1 MKLNKI
7 FAKAFMALA
16 AIAGFTACS
25 SDDYEMVGKPTN
37 AQVYFSNEN
46 DTELLLEENQNQVEV
61 EVTRIKTDGALT
73 VPVTATDASGFFT
86 VAGSVT
92 FADGESTAKLPISFN
107 FSDLENDKDYP
118 VTLTLQ
124 SETCAYGDNTVTV
137 NIKYAPWSEWTL
149 QTKYATYTYV
159 NYYSGTDVLKV
170 YIRNSMLDPTQ
181 AQIKLANW
189 ADATGTGSGGVD
201 LILNWDKKLNLI
213 SVSPTAFATSSSYG
227 TVYTADAYTYWTQVR
242 GKEASIEKLRSYYDE
257 ENGCFYLKLIAY
269 VSAGYFN
276 DDYETLQLPGY
287 EKADYSLTI
296 ADNGSYQQDLK
307 IGQVFNMT
315 MGADLTSIKYAVFP
329 GILSSDEVEAKA
341 QNIFTG
347 DVESTQTKENGW
359 RVVLVDEA
367 GDYTLVAL
375 GYDADGAW
383 QSTQSV
389 AFSVTSPIGET
400 WRAAFTGDY
409 TFNEICYSG
418 TDENLT
424 LYSCEEDACQFA
436 IAPWAANSVFRFSMD
451 EDGKTVHVINSSTG
465 EDYAPGY
472 PIIAGDAGDL
482 LGKASS
488 YYDEATKTYH
498 FNVVYYVPGLGSF
511 GSGFETFEVN
521 ASDSKQATRAIAQAK
536 AKVAAKKVSSRTIS
550 PAPRAKMTKNVKALK
565 LMK

>member
-7 FAKAFMALA
+7 FTKAFVALA
-16 AIAGFTACS
+16 VIAGFTACS

-61 EVTRIKTDGALT
+61 EVTRVKTDGALT
-73 VPVTATDASGFFT
+73 VPVTATDESGFFT
-86 VAGSVT
+86 VASSVT
-92 FADGESTAKLPISFN
+92 FADGESTAKLPISFD
-107 FSDLENDKDYP
+107 FSSLEGDTDYP

-124 SETCAYGDNTVTV
+124 SETCAYGDNTMTV

-149 QTKYATYTYV
+149 LAENAVYTYV
-159 NYYSGTDVLKV
+159 NYYSGADDEQDVYV
-170 YIRNSMLDPTQ
+170 RNSMLDPTKS
-181 AQIKLANW
+181 QILLTNW
-189 ADATGTGSGGVD
+189 GSGID
-201 LILNWDKKLNLI
+201 LILNWDKSLNLI
-213 SVSPTAFATSSSYG
+213 SVSPTAFATHSTYG

-242 GKEASIEKLRSYYDE
+242 GKEASLDTYRSYYDE
-257 ENGCFYLKLIAY
+257 ENGCFYLRMAAF
-269 VSAGYFN
+269 VSVGCFG

-296 ADNGSYQQDLK
+296 ADNGSYQQDVK

-329 GILSSDEVEAKA
+329 GVLSSDEIEAKA
-341 QNIFTG
+341 QSIFTG

-359 RVVLVDEA
+359 RVVLVDES

-400 WRAAFTGDY
+400 WRVAGTGDY
-409 TFNEICYSG
+409 TYADIVYSE
-418 TDENLT
+418 TDENLK
-424 LYSCEEDACQFA
+424 LYSCDEDASLFA
-436 IAPWAANSVFRFSMD
+436 IAPWAAGGVLKFSID
-451 EDGKTVHVINSSTG
+451 EDGKTLHVLNSLTG

-482 LGKASS
+482 LEEDAS
-488 YYDEATKTYH
+488 YYDEETNTYY
-498 FNVVYYVPGLGSF
+498 FNIVYFVPGYGKF
-511 GSGFETFEVN
+511 GSDVETFEVKGD
-521 ASDSKQATRAIAQAK
+521 DSNQVTRAMVKTAL
-536 AKVAAKKVSSRTIS
+536 KKVSNRTIS
-550 PAPRAKMTKNVKALK
+550 PAPRAKATKKVKALK

>member
-7 FAKAFMALA
+7 FTKAFVALA

-73 VPVTATDASGFFT
+73 VPVTATDESGFFT
-86 VAGSVT
+86 VASSVT
-92 FADGESTAKLPISFN
+92 FADGESTAKLPISFD
-107 FSDLENDKDYP
+107 FSSLEGDTDYP

-124 SETCAYGDNTVTV
+124 SETCAYGDNTMTV

-149 QTKYATYTYV
+149 LAENAVYTYV
-159 NYYSGTDVLKV
+159 NYYSGADDEQDVYV
-170 YIRNSMLDPTQ
+170 RNSMLDPTKS
-181 AQIKLANW
+181 QILLTNW
-189 ADATGTGSGGVD
+189 GSGID
-201 LILNWDKKLNLI
+201 LILTWDKSLNLI
-213 SVSPTAFATSSSYG
+213 SVSPTAFATHSTYG

-242 GKEASIEKLRSYYDE
+242 GKEVSLDTYRSYYDE
-257 ENGCFYLKLIAY
+257 ENGCFYLRMAAF
-269 VSAGYFN
+269 VSVGCFG

-296 ADNGSYQQDLK
+296 ADNGSYQQDVK

-329 GILSSDEVEAKA
+329 GVLSSDEIEAKA
-341 QNIFTG
+341 QSVFSG

-400 WRAAFTGDY
+400 WRVAGTGDY
-409 TFNEICYSG
+409 TYADIVYSE
-418 TDENLT
+418 TDENLK
-424 LYSCEEDACQFA
+424 LYSCDEDASLFA
-436 IAPWAANSVFRFSMD
+436 IAPWAAGGVLKFSMD
-451 EDGKTVHVINSSTG
+451 EDGKTLHILNSLTG
-465 EDYAPGY
+465 EDYAPSY

-482 LGKASS
+482 LGKDAS
-488 YYDEATKTYH
+488 YYDDETNTYY
-498 FNVVYYVPGLGSF
+498 FNIVYFVPGYGMF
-511 GSGFETFEVN
+511 GSDVETFEVKGD
-521 ASDSKQATRAIAQAK
+521 DSNQVTRAIVKTAL
-536 AKVAAKKVSSRTIS
+536 KKVSNRTIS
-550 PAPRAKMTKNVKALK
+550 PAPRAKATKKVKALK

>member
-7 FAKAFMALA
+7 FTKAFVALA
-16 AIAGFTACS
+16 AIAGFSACS

-61 EVTRIKTDGALT
+61 EVTRVKTDGALT
-73 VPVTATDASGFFT
+73 VPVTATDESGFFT
-86 VAGSVT
+86 VASSVT
-92 FADGESTAKLPISFN
+92 FADGESTAKLPISFD
-107 FSDLENDKDYP
+107 FSSLEGDTDYP

-124 SETCAYGDNTVTV
+124 SETCAYGDNTMTV

-149 QTKYATYTYV
+149 LAENAVYTYV
-159 NYYSGTDVLKV
+159 NYYSGADDEQDVYV
-170 YIRNSMLDPTQ
+170 RNSMLDPTKS
-181 AQIKLANW
+181 QILLTNW
-189 ADATGTGSGGVD
+189 GSGID
-201 LILNWDKKLNLI
+201 LILNWDKSLNLI
-213 SVSPTAFATSSSYG
+213 SVSPTAFATHSTYG

-242 GKEASIEKLRSYYDE
+242 GKEASLDTYRSYYDE
-257 ENGCFYLKLIAY
+257 ENGCFYLRMAAF
-269 VSAGYFN
+269 VSVGCFA

-296 ADNGSYQQDLK
+296 ADNGSYQQDVK

-329 GILSSDEVEAKA
+329 GVLSSDEIEAKA
-341 QNIFTG
+341 QSIFTG

-359 RVVLVDEA
+359 RVVLVDES

-400 WRAAFTGDY
+400 WRVAGTGDY
-409 TFNEICYSG
+409 TYADIVYSE
-418 TDENLT
+418 TDENLK
-424 LYSCEEDACQFA
+424 LYSCDEDASLFA
-436 IAPWAANSVFRFSMD
+436 IAPWAAGGVLKFSID
-451 EDGKTVHVINSSTG
+451 EDGKTLHVLNSLTG

-482 LGKASS
+482 LGEDAS
-488 YYDEATKTYH
+488 YYDEETNTYY
-498 FNVVYYVPGLGSF
+498 FNIVYFVPGYGMFDSDV
-511 GSGFETFEVN
+511 ETFEVKGD
-521 ASDSKQATRAIAQAK
+521 DSNQVTRAMVKTAL
-536 AKVAAKKVSSRTIS
+536 KKVSNRTIS
-550 PAPRAKMTKNVKALK
+550 PAPRAKATKNVKALK

>member
-7 FAKAFMALA
+7 FTKAFVALA
-16 AIAGFTACS
+16 AIAGFSACS

-61 EVTRIKTDGALT
+61 EVTRVKTDGALT
-73 VPVTATDASGFFT
+73 VPVTATDESGFFT
-86 VAGSVT
+86 VASSVT
-92 FADGESTAKLPISFN
+92 FADGESTAKLPISFD
-107 FSDLENDKDYP
+107 FSSLEGDTDYP

-124 SETCAYGDNTVTV
+124 SETCAYGDNTMTV

-149 QTKYATYTYV
+149 LAENAVYTYV
-159 NYYSGTDVLKV
+159 NYYSGADDEQDVYV
-170 YIRNSMLDPTQ
+170 RNSMLDPTKS
-181 AQIKLANW
+181 QILLTNW
-189 ADATGTGSGGVD
+189 GSGID
-201 LILNWDKKLNLI
+201 LILNWDKSLNLI
-213 SVSPTAFATSSSYG
+213 SVSPTAFATHSTYG

-242 GKEASIEKLRSYYDE
+242 GKEASLDTYRSYYDE
-257 ENGCFYLKLIAY
+257 ENGCFYLRMAAF
-269 VSAGYFN
+269 VSVGCFG

-296 ADNGSYQQDLK
+296 ADNGSYQQDVK

-329 GILSSDEVEAKA
+329 GVLSSDEIEAKA
-341 QNIFTG
+341 QSIFTG

-359 RVVLVDEA
+359 RVVLVDES

-400 WRAAFTGDY
+400 WRVAGTGDY
-409 TFNEICYSG
+409 TYADIVYSE
-418 TDENLT
+418 TDENLK
-424 LYSCEEDACQFA
+424 LYSCDEDASLFA
-436 IAPWAANSVFRFSMD
+436 IAPWAAGGVLKFSMD
-451 EDGKTVHVINSSTG
+451 EDGKTLHVLNSLTG

-482 LGKASS
+482 LGEDAS
-488 YYDEATKTYH
+488 YYDEETNTYY
-498 FNVVYYVPGLGSF
+498 FNIVYFVPGYGMF
-511 GSGFETFEVN
+511 GSDVETFEVKGD
-521 ASDSKQATRAIAQAK
+521 DSNQVTRAMVKTAL
-536 AKVAAKKVSSRTIS
+536 KKVSNRTIS
-550 PAPRAKMTKNVKALK
+550 PAPRAKATKNVKALK